1 MIRYSDFD
9 CRIIPVLG
17 SGTWKQLDR
26 IQSIDK
32 TGTLNKIK
40 VKEVGRDGTVEY
52 VDQPPAVTYRA
63 MQYEYGNLSTFLTLA
78 NKADNI
84 TSLTLNDFQ
93 TSTFD
98 ICSYLTDNDG
108 VFKGTNFIPK
118 LRLAGFSFNIGNP
131 KGLVERNFDLV
142 GEDWIDW
149 QGNNKYLIYK
159 EKTVESGDLGSA
171 DAVTIVV
178 ASPSAVQDPNDL
190 NYILR
195 VVRIRA
201 GVSTELVAGTDYSY
215 AAPNLT
221 VEDCQASDLIK
232 YWYTASAYITGIS
245 PFVNNDV
252 DLPAIA
258 ANSCSIYLET
268 GNYVYRLQSITIDA
282 RLEREDKDEIG
293 NVNVVQR
300 GVKSKTVTITLG
312 RTLETFTIEEILAG
326 KAPGYGKLD
335 IRKFSDN
342 FTLRVKFFSNSDKT
356 VFKTGLKCITLA
368 PSDIKGGTSID
379 NFVEQGNTLTGEDLE
394 LSSLEA
400 TIDL

>member
-17 SGTWKQLDR
+17 TGTWKQLDR

-32 TGTLNKIK
+32 TGTLNKLKI
-40 VKEVGRDGTVEY
+40 KEVGRDGVVEY
-52 VDQPPAVTYRA
+52 VDQPPSVTYRA
-63 MQYEYGNLSTFLTLA
+63 MQYEYGNLQTFITLA
-78 NKADNI
+78 NLADASTTI
-84 TSLTLNDFQ
+84 TLNDFQ

-108 VFKGTNFIPK
+108 TFKGTNWIPK
-118 LRLAGFSFNIGNP
+118 LRLAGFSFNIGSP

-171 DAVTIVV
+171 DAVTVAV

-190 NYILR
+190 VYILR

-232 YWYTASAYITGIS
+232 YWYTAGAYITGQT
-245 PFVNNDV
+245 PFVNNDS

-258 ANSCSIYLET
+258 ANSCSIYLES
-268 GNYVYRLQSITIDA
+268 GNYVYRLQSITVDV
-282 RLEREDKDEIG
+282 RLEREDKDEVG

-300 GVKSKTVTITLG
+300 GVKSKTVTVTLG

-326 KAPGYGKLD
+326 KAPSYGKLD
-335 IRKFSDN
+335 IREYSDN
-342 FTLRVKFFSNSDKT
+342 FTLRVKFYSNSDKT
-356 VFKTGLKCITLA
+356 LFKTGFKCAVLA

-379 NFVEQGNTLTGEDLE
+379 NFAEQGNTLTGEDMT
-394 LSSLEA
+394 LSSSEIVVDA
-400 TIDL
+400 